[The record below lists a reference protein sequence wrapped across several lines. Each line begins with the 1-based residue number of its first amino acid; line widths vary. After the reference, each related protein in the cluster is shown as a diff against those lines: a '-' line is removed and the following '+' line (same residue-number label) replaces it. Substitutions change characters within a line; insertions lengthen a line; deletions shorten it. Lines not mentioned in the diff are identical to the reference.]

1 MSYEIKH
8 IVTDKAKPA
17 TRKILEMDLA
27 MYQRELEKA
36 QENVRHFEQRVIAA
50 KAQLDK
56 LGPPPTE

>member
-1 MSYEIKH
+1 MSYQIKH
-8 IVTDKAKPA
+8 TVTDKSKPA
-17 TRKILEMDLA
+17 TRKILEMDIA
-27 MYQRELEKA
+27 MFQRELEKA